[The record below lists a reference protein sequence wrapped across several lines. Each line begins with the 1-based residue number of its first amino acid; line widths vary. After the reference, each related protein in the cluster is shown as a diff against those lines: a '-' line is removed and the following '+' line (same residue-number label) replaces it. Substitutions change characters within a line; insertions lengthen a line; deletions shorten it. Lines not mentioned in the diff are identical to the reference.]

1 LARQY
6 VAPRTSTEEL
16 LAGIWAEVLGL
27 ERVGIHDNFFELGGH
42 SLLVSRLGFK
52 IRDTFKVDLPI
63 RSIFKRPTI
72 SELAHLIRNDDEY
85 GQYQTDKIIN
95 LDLEAKLDPAIRPS
109 FVSVKQ
115 TLNPGVVLVTGAT
128 GFLGVF
134 LVHELLQQTGAKI
147 YCLVR
152 AETIDSAWQK
162 LKTQM
167 SQYEVWDPHLCCR
180 LVPVCGDLSIPY
192 LGLPRHQFEELAR
205 EVEVIYHNGAQVNFV
220 YPYHILKPANVLGT
234 QEILRLACTN
244 RLKAVHYVS
253 ALSVLRNETNLI
265 SEQITEDYFPK
276 PNLELSNGYA
286 QSKWVAEKLVRT
298 AGDRGVPICIYR
310 PGQISGHSY
319 TGVCNTD
326 DFMCRMIKSY
336 VDLGKAPLEELIL
349 DMAPVDHVSKAIVFL
364 STRSASLGCTFHLNN
379 PNLISTAH
387 IINWFSSAGFVIKK
401 VSFAEWWSEINVIV
415 KDSYNHPLY
424 TLISYFEDTSFDQQE
439 ISAQKVHYDCRKTLQ
454 ALEGSGIVYPD
465 VNDEIFHRYISYF
478 IRSGFIKAPI
488 LRRSD
493 FKDYET
499 ANSFI

>member
-6 VAPRTSTEEL
+6 VAPRTPTEEL

-85 GQYQTDKIIN
+85 GQYQTDKMIN

-167 SQYEVWDPHLCCR
+167 SRYEVWNSHFCCR
-180 LVPVCGDLSIPY
+180 LVPVCGDLSTPY

-265 SEQITEDYFPK
+265 SDQITEDYFPK
-276 PNLELSNGYA
+276 PNSELSNGYA
-286 QSKWVAEKLVRT
+286 QSKWVAEKLVRI

-326 DFMCRMIKSY
+326 DFICRMIKSY
-336 VDLGKAPLEELIL
+336 VDFGKGPIEELIL
-349 DMAPVDHVSKAIVFL
+349 DMAPVDYVSKAIVFL
-364 STRSASLGCTFHLNN
+364 STRSVSLGCTFHLNN

-401 VSFAEWWSEINVIV
+401 VSFAEWWGEINVIV

-424 TLISYFEDTSFDQQE
+424 PLISYLEDTSFDQQE
-439 ISAQKVHYDCRKTLQ
+439 TSAQKVRYDCRKTLQ
-454 ALEGSGIVYPD
+454 ALEGSSIVCPD
-465 VNDEIFHRYISYF
+465 VNDKIFHRYISYF
-478 IRSGFIKAPI
+478 IRTGFIKAPI
-488 LRRSD
+488 LKRSD
-493 FKDYET
+493 F
-499 ANSFI
+499 N